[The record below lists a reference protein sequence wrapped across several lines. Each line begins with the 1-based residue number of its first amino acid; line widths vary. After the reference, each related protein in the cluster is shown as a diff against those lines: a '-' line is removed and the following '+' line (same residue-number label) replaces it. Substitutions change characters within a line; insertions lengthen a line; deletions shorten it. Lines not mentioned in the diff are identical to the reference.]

1 MLSGRS
7 NQFIRHSDEGAEI
20 RRFNFCPACGATVF
34 YTNGDSEDLIAIPVG
49 AFVDPAFPP
58 PQVSV
63 WEQRKHGW
71 VVVPDGAEHMLVE
84 LAKAD
89 ARANTIA
96 GLDRRIHERRAI
108 RECGARAARWRGTGP
123 QLRNLRTARLCD
135 ARRPP
140 LRRPD
145 ISGSSRSEHAGSG
158 GHTRAL
164 SQYSRQCTILRSS
177 SSSIQI
183 T

>member
-49 AFVDPAFPP
+49 AFADPAFPP

-71 VVVPDGAEHMLVE
+71 VVVPDGAEHIFGRTGE
-84 LAKAD
+84 GGCP
-89 ARANTIA
+89 RQH
-96 GLDRRIHERRAI
+96 DRRS
-108 RECGARAARWRGTGP
+108 
-123 QLRNLRTARLCD
+123 
-135 ARRPP
+135 RPP
-140 LRRPD
+140 DPRETCNSP
-145 ISGSSRSEHAGSG
+145 IASQHA
-158 GHTRAL
+158 
-164 SQYSRQCTILRSS
+164 
-177 SSSIQI
+177 
-183 T
+183 

>member
-49 AFVDPAFPP
+49 AFADPAFPP

-71 VVVPDGAEHMLVE
+71 VVVPDGAEHIFGRTGE
-84 LAKAD
+84 AD

-108 RECGARAARWRGTGP
+108 R
-123 QLRNLRTARLCD
+123 Q
-135 ARRPP
+135 
-140 LRRPD
+140 
-145 ISGSSRSEHAGSG
+145 
-158 GHTRAL
+158 
-164 SQYSRQCTILRSS
+164 
-177 SSSIQI
+177 
-183 T
+183 